1 MGCVG
6 VRESISRQIPC
17 PGRIGGI
24 IPCSREIIP
33 CSGAQGISSQI
44 TEFADVFERDFYRK
58 SLIRRNSLHF
68 SPPPGNYGRQ
78 EIVEFA
84 RNRNVGSKPSFY
96 GDATPAGGA
105 LPPPI
110 RRAAT

>member
-1 MGCVG
+1 MCRG
-6 VRESISRQIPC
+6 SRIDLAP
-17 PGRIGGI
+17 
-24 IPCSREIIP
+24 
-33 CSGAQGISSQI
+33 
-44 TEFADVFERDFYRK
+44 
-58 SLIRRNSLHF
+58 NSLF
-68 SPPPGNYGRQ
+68 RSNRWNYSLLARNNSLLCGRQ

-110 RRAAT
+110 RRAATSPTTIAVRLVLCITLSG